1 MAQKP
6 TFDYDY
12 IVIGSGAGGS
22 PGASILANSGKK
34 VAIIEKST
42 FGGESPNWGDVPAG
56 ALIHAASTYYNAKM
70 AAKFGL
76 RTGSVG
82 YNYPSLLSWKDI
94 AIKRTAH

>member
-22 PGASILANSGKK
+22 PAASILANSGKK

-56 ALIHAASTYYNAKM
+56 ALIHATSTYYNAKM

-82 YNYPSLLSWKDI
+82 YNYPS
-94 AIKRTAH
+94 

>member
-22 PGASILANSGKK
+22 PAASILANSGKK

-82 YNYPSLLSWKDI
+82 YNICRKMG
-94 AIKRTAH
+94 